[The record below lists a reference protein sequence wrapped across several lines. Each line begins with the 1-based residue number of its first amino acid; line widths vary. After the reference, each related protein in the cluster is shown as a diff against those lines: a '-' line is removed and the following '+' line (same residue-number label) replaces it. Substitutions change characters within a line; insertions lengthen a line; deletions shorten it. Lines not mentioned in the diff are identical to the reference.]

1 MSTETARFPSADNL
15 TRHPSYLKVF
25 LTFMRNSLIRD
36 MTFRAN
42 FLIECVTSV
51 TWMAMNLGFY
61 LLIFRYTDQI
71 AGWNQFEFFAFLS
84 TTMIINSLVQ
94 SFFMPNCEELNE
106 LIRTGGLD
114 FALLKPIDTQFL
126 ISLRKVE
133 WAGLSNFVAGIIL
146 LVFSVWQLTHQTER
160 PLAFN
165 PVWIAAYA
173 FYVLCGVTI
182 MYSVMISLAA
192 TSIWLG
198 QNRSLYDFW
207 FYITNFSRYPME
219 IYDGFWGRPLRW
231 IFTFIL
237 PILLVV
243 NVPARLIV
251 WPVAADI
258 ASTWQLAAYGLVA
271 TAASFGL
278 SRWLFVRSLGGYRS
292 ASS

>member
-1 MSTETARFPSADNL
+1 MESKLPLPATIGPV
-15 TRHPSYLKVF
+15 HPSYPKVF
-25 LTFMRNSLIRD
+25 LEFARNSLIRA
-36 MTFRAN
+36 MMFRAN
-42 FLIECVTSV
+42 FIIECITSV

-61 LLIFRYTDQI
+61 LLIFRYTQQI
-71 AGWNQFEFFAFLS
+71 AGWNQHEFFAFLA
-84 TTMIINSLVQ
+84 TTMIVNSLVQ
-94 SFFMPNCEELNE
+94 SFFMPNCEELSE

-133 WAGLSNFVAGIIL
+133 WAGLSNFFAGVIL
-146 LVFSVWQLTHQTER
+146 LTVSVWNLSHLDES
-160 PLAFN
+160 PLQFQ
-165 PVWIAAYA
+165 WFWLLAYTYFVA
-173 FYVLCGVTI
+173 CGVAI

-219 IYDGFWGRPLRW
+219 IYDGMWGTPLRW
-231 IFTFIL
+231 AFTFAL

-243 NVPARLIV
+243 NVPARIIA
-251 WPVAADI
+251 WPVAADWT
-258 ASTWQLAAYGLVA
+258 STWQLAVYCQFATIASLV
-271 TAASFGL
+271 L
-278 SRWLFVRSLGGYRS
+278 SRWLFQRSLIGYRS

>member
-1 MSTETARFPSADNL
+1 MDSNPNL
-15 TRHPSYLKVF
+15 LAPAIASKHPSYWQVF
-25 LTFMRNSLIRD
+25 LTFARNSLIRA
-36 MTFRAN
+36 MMFRAN

-61 LLIFRYTDQI
+61 LLIFRYTAEI
-71 AGWNQFEFFAFLS
+71 SGWNQYEFFAFLS
-84 TTMIINSLVQ
+84 TTMIVNSLVQ
-94 SFFMPNCEELNE
+94 SFFMPNCEELSE

-126 ISLRKVE
+126 ISLRKIE
-133 WAGLSNFVAGIIL
+133 WAGLSNFVAGLLLLGFSLWRLTQQPDSPLVFNPLWL
-146 LVFSVWQLTHQTER
+146 LVY
-160 PLAFN
+160 
-165 PVWIAAYA
+165 AY
-173 FYVLCGVTI
+173 YVVCGVAI

-219 IYDGFWGRPLRW
+219 IYDGFWGQPLRW
-231 IFTFIL
+231 IFTFAL

-243 NVPARLIV
+243 NVPARVIA
-251 WPVAADI
+251 WPVAADFR
-258 ASTWQLAAYGLVA
+258 STMQLALYCQIATIVCLV
-271 TAASFGL
+271 F
-278 SRWLFVRSLGGYRS
+278 SRWLFQQALRGYRS